1 MAQGSVK
8 KRGRTWTAIYREP
21 DGTQKWKGGFERQ
34 KQAEDFLREVLGDL
48 RNGTY
53 QTLRDRTFTDYA
65 DYWLQAE
72 TVGLKPA
79 TIAEWESHLR
89 NHLIPE
95 FGPLR
100 LQQISR
106 ERIQRYVA
114 RLVEEKK
121 LKPKSIRNIFVPLH
135 RMLRDAVTGNYLRIN
150 PASGVKKPVND
161 RKKVKEGRDFL
172 HPEELHRLFTHAEP
186 YYRTLFYMAA
196 VTGIRQGELLALR
209 RSDIRDGKV
218 TVERTL
224 HWSKKN
230 GVDPRWMFHA
240 PKSEASMR
248 DVDIGRELT
257 GMLKRH
263 MLLAPPSEQDLIFPN
278 QDGGPMDPKN
288 MMHRHFNPTLRR
300 AKLRHV
306 DFHSLRHSYAA
317 MQIKNNVS
325 LKYLQA
331 QLGHASIEVTL
342 DVYGHLLP
350 GVGEGTAEK
359 VEALL
364 ANKMLTKGQRLR

>member
-1 MAQGSVK
+1 MAQGSVR

-21 DGTQKWKGGFERQ
+21 DGTQKWKGSFERQ
-34 KQAEDFLREVLGDL
+34 KQAEDFLREVLGDV

-53 QTLRDRTFTDYA
+53 QKLRDRTFADYA
-65 DYWLQAE
+65 DYWLKAE

-79 TIAEWESHLR
+79 TVAEWGSHLR

-100 LQQISR
+100 LQEISR

-114 RLVEEKK
+114 RLVEQKT

-150 PASGVKKPVND
+150 PASGIKKPGKEK
-161 RKKVKEGRDFL
+161 RKVKEGRDFL
-172 HPEELHRLFTHAEP
+172 HPDELQRLFVHAEP
-186 YYRTLFYMAA
+186 SYRTLFYMAA

-209 RSDIRDGKV
+209 RSDLRDGKV

-224 HWSKKN
+224 HWGKNN
-230 GVDPRWMFHA
+230 GVDPRWVFHA

-248 DVDIGRELT
+248 DVDIGRTLQ

-263 MLLAPPSEQDLIFPN
+263 QLMAPPSEHDLIFPN

-288 MMHRHFNPTLRR
+288 MMHRHFNPALRR

-350 GVGEGTAEK
+350 GVGEGTADK

>member
-1 MAQGSVK
+1 MARGMVK

-34 KQAEDFLREVLGDL
+34 KLAEDFLREVLGDV
-48 RNGTY
+48 RDGTY
-53 QTLRDRTFTDYA
+53 QKLRDRTFDDYA
-65 DYWLQAE
+65 DYWLKAE

-79 TIAEWESHLR
+79 TVAEWESHLR

-150 PASGVKKPVND
+150 PASGVKKPVKD
-161 RKKVKEGRDFL
+161 KKKVKEGRDFL
-172 HPEELHRLFTHAEP
+172 HPKELDRLFVHAEP

-209 RSDIRDGKV
+209 RSDLQDGKV

-224 HWSKKN
+224 HWSKNN
-230 GVDPRWMFHA
+230 GVDPRWVFHA

-248 DVDIGRELT
+248 DVDIGRELM

-263 MLLAPPSEQDLIFPN
+263 MLLAPPSEHDLIFPN

-288 MMHRHFNPTLRR
+288 MMHRHFNPALRR

-350 GVGEGTAEK
+350 GVGEGTADK